1 MKTLRLLA
9 AAAYAAFLAPT
20 ALAGPAITWLS
31 SVHDFG
37 AFDEDD
43 GIVSCEIPYVNSGD
57 SPLLLTGARASCGCT
72 TPQISR

>member
-57 SPLLLTGARASCGCT
+57 
-72 TPQISR
+72 